1 MANSNANP
9 ILISNQALQQPQSVT
24 ESFKESTGT
33 IIYANGFS
41 GVGRVPMPEA
51 WREALNSDYGETG
64 NNVVIQLQQK
74 IQQMPDGPWYV
85 DTRDGVLYIH
95 NRKLQE
101 PSRASYT
108 YQGGNGELLQVSFET
123 QYVTKT
129 QRASTATG
137 IDPNK
142 GLNTEVVSNGQQS
155 VRMVDQQT
163 YYEYYDPITK
173 HYRTH
178 AIINAFKNRQVSFGT
193 IMAFS
198 DRYKQDRGGGKKT
211 PFTAEQ
217 WKTIHD
223 THNKQIVEDRKKQKA
238 YLAKK
243 YSEYQATQRS
253 TKKARDIYR
262 EQAVQETLETKDLE
276 ANVLEFLTASYGTD
290 APKVMAELDQAAKS
304 GTLEAILKNRYQGIA
319 YTFNNRKRNDGGAVV
334 EAWTTTYVGKASVY
348 SEGVSPALAKK
359 IDASPNLYQIP
370 NDKAPGKRDQ
380 YLGTSH
386 VFTKTAVAATI
397 SGYRLLRAY
406 YTRKYGS
413 IDQDLSRRVLA
424 SVNQSRK
431 YTEKKLQAKAIV
443 IGRPSLATSQVITIN
458 NVGKRWSGAWYIKKC
473 LHKIEGSSGYT
484 TELELTRHR
493 GVEGYSASTE
503 KNTHG
508 HDTSQRSLGGSTSS
522 KPLTSIN
529 LTSLEANFWNAS
541 KETNKEDLAILK
553 LAGVKDAVVPKGR
566 VVGDLTKTQKVNFVL
581 VRRPTAEERKKYGR
595 QAQAAIQ
602 SGKKATKK
610 K

>member
-173 HYRTH
+173 RYSTH

-198 DRYKQDRGGGKKT
+198 DRYKQEMGGGKKT
-211 PFTAEQ
+211 PFTAGQ

-238 YLAKK
+238 YTDKK
-243 YSEYQATQRS
+243 YQEYQATDRG
-253 TKKARDIYR
+253 TGGVRAEGIYR

-276 ANVLEFLTASYGTD
+276 ANVLEFLTATYGTG

-334 EAWTTTYVGKASVY
+334 EAWTTTKMGPGPRRVGYNQKA
-348 SEGVSPALAKK
+348 
-359 IDASPNLYQIP
+359 IDDNPNVHRISGMG
-370 NDKAPGKRDQ
+370 NDGYA
-380 YLGTSH
+380 T

-443 IGRPSLATSQVITIN
+443 IGRPSLATSQVITFN